1 MVFLYILIATIL
13 LVGFLD
19 AYSTNKALSLGLKGL
34 NPIMKWFQDKLGGNW
49 IVIKMAI
56 HIAVA
61 SVVFYFYTTAPL
73 VAVMATFAI
82 SINAAVVYKNFK
94 LVRKASKE

>member
-1 MVFLYILIATIL
+1 MVFLYILIAIIL
-13 LVGFLD
+13 IVGFLD
-19 AYSTNKALSLGLKGL
+19 GYTTNKALSLGLKEA

-49 IVIKMAI
+49 IVIKIAL
-56 HIAVA
+56 HVAVA

-82 SINAAVVYKNFK
+82 AINTAVVYKNFK
-94 LVRKASKE
+94 IIKKVSK